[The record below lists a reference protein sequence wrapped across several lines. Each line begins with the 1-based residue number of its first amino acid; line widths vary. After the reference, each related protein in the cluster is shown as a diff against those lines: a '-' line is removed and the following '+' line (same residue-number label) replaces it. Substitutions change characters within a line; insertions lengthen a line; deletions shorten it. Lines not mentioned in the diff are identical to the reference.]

1 MREGVDRGP
10 VLILRES
17 SRPSLKWML
26 AGTTLLVALT
36 ADLALKALVRVRLD
50 VGVFH
55 ELLPGVG
62 LQHVQNTGVAFGLF
76 AGQSV
81 LIIAAPLISVIVIL
95 AYIALET
102 RTRLAGLAGG
112 LLLGGSLGNLVERV
126 GSGEVTDFIRLP
138 YWPNFNLADIFIVA
152 GVALVAAGILFSP
165 AQGEGDREGG
175 SAAAGAPYV
184 PHGTD
189 VPDGPAAPADPG
201 SRAGSVPPSN
211 LDSQD

>member
-1 MREGVDRGP
+1 VREVVDRRP

-26 AGTTLLVALT
+26 AGSTLFAVLT
-36 ADLALKALVRVRLD
+36 ADLALKALVRARLD

-62 LQHVQNTGVAFGLF
+62 LQHVKNTGVAFGLF

-138 YWPNFNLADIFIVA
+138 HWPNFNLADMFIVA

-165 AQGEGDREGG
+165 AQGEGDSEGG

-184 PHGTD
+184 PQG
-189 VPDGPAAPADPG
+189 PDGPAAPADPG
-201 SRAGSVPPSN
+201 SSAGPASPNNP
-211 LDSQD
+211 DSQD

>member
-1 MREGVDRGP
+1 VRERVDQRP
-10 VLILRES
+10 ILILRES

-26 AGTTLLVALT
+26 AGTTLLAALT
-36 ADLALKALVRVRLD
+36 VDLALNAVVRARLD

-55 ELLPGVG
+55 ELLPGIG
-62 LQHVQNTGVAFGLF
+62 LQHVKNTGVAFGLF

-81 LIIAAPLISVIVIL
+81 LIIAAPIISVIVIL

-152 GVALVAAGILFSP
+152 GVALVAAGIFSAP
-165 AQGEGDREGG
+165 REGEADREGG
-175 SAAAGAPYV
+175 SPASGAPDE
-184 PHGTD
+184 PEGL
-189 VPDGPAAPADPG
+189 AAPDDPDF
-201 SRAGSVPPSN
+201 R
-211 LDSQD
+211 D